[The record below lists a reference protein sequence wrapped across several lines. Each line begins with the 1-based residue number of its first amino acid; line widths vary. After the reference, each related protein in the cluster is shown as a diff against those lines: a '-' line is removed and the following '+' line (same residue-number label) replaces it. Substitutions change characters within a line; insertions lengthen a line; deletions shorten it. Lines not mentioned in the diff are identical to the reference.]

1 MKSGA
6 SATMTAEQ
14 SRSGIRSHVALGVL
28 VLAIILIH
36 AAGLRTGHEWSD
48 DYAMYLSHAL
58 NLLSGQA
65 YGDTGY
71 IPNPWAVPGP
81 ATYPPVYPLL
91 IMPWVAWWGTDLQ
104 MLKLFGLLML
114 AAALLTGYALLRP
127 RIGSTAALLGV
138 AILGLNPFFL
148 EFRDEIR
155 PDTTFLFFFLLT
167 LWIGDRWTGKAQAID
182 RTRIAQG
189 LLLGLV
195 AYCAYGTRS
204 VGIVLLPA
212 LALLELW
219 RLRRLG
225 PVLLTAALV
234 WLALAAA
241 QALTLHS
248 DAGYVKLLT
257 LDPHTLVYNATR
269 YASSLSLLFING
281 LPAPGAFV
289 LRALIFGAASLLAV
303 LGYVTCLRRGPSVLE
318 IVPWLYMLPLV
329 VYWVGTMIQQRYMLP
344 LFPLYLYYAWI
355 GLDRLRQ
362 GMARPWRGALTW
374 VATLALATS
383 YVTAYAAWPDT
394 EIQPTITSVAAQQ
407 TFDWI
412 REETPSDAVVLV
424 GRARAFALYTMRRG
438 VSPYGYRSDVELSDL
453 LTRHRVTHVVVGR
466 GRLAR
471 EMDYEHPDDLARFVA
486 DHPQRLRLAL
496 QTSEFD
502 VYEVR
507 PASSGREGDVP

>member
-219 RLRRLG
+219 RLRR
-225 PVLLTAALV
+225 
-234 WLALAAA
+234 
-241 QALTLHS
+241 
-248 DAGYVKLLT
+248 
-257 LDPHTLVYNATR
+257 
-269 YASSLSLLFING
+269 
-281 LPAPGAFV
+281 
-289 LRALIFGAASLLAV
+289 
-303 LGYVTCLRRGPSVLE
+303 
-318 IVPWLYMLPLV
+318 
-329 VYWVGTMIQQRYMLP
+329 
-344 LFPLYLYYAWI
+344 
-355 GLDRLRQ
+355 
-362 GMARPWRGALTW
+362 
-374 VATLALATS
+374 
-383 YVTAYAAWPDT
+383 
-394 EIQPTITSVAAQQ
+394 
-407 TFDWI
+407 
-412 REETPSDAVVLV
+412 
-424 GRARAFALYTMRRG
+424 
-438 VSPYGYRSDVELSDL
+438 
-453 LTRHRVTHVVVGR
+453 
-466 GRLAR
+466 
-471 EMDYEHPDDLARFVA
+471 
-486 DHPQRLRLAL
+486 
-496 QTSEFD
+496 
-502 VYEVR
+502 
-507 PASSGREGDVP
+507 